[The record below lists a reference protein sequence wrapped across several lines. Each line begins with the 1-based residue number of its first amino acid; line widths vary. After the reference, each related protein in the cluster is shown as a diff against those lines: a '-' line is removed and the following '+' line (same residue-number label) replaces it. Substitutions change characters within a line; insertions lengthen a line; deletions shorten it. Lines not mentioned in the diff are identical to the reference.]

1 MDRPSYQQQVEL
13 QRQSLAGDKLAREKL
28 INSILPLAIREALKL
43 RIDFFEREDY
53 RQEAAL
59 VVSRCIDWWD
69 PIKGRLTTFIAS
81 CVKNRMAH
89 VVGESQFIATNR
101 KGQEIL
107 RVGGGMKAAEAMG
120 RSQPV
125 ADVETQELAGVVQD
139 ALDGMR
145 DTDRQVFIR
154 QMAGETDAQIAKALG
169 LASGGVVKS
178 IRCKALKALRNN
190 PKLANLA
197 TAYGWDA
204 GSDTES
210 TDKLLAPV
218 GREANRAA

>member
-28 INSILPLAIREALKL
+28 IESVIPFAYREAKKF
-43 RIDFFEREDY
+43 RIDFFGPEDY

-59 VVSRCIDWWD
+59 VVARCIDWWD
-69 PIKGRLTTFIAS
+69 PARGRLTTFMTR
-81 CVKNRMAH
+81 CVKNRMGY
-89 VVGESQFIATNR
+89 VVGKTQFIVTR
-101 KGQEIL
+101 HKGQEII
-107 RVGGGMKAAEAMG
+107 RIGSGVKAADAVDC
-120 RSQPV
+120 SQPNS
-125 ADVETQELAGVVQD
+125 DIETHDLARVLHE

-210 TDKLLAPV
+210 MTLMAPV
-218 GREANRAA
+218 GREASRAA